1 METVI
6 RDHEGIMVLTN
17 RVDGVLPV
25 QGPGHHVDDR
35 HAHQAHDHQPGLR
48 NAAAPLGKR
57 SVAHIDVALDCQG
70 KCQPVGGSVEDLRS
84 CLQEKLKQEA
94 RLGSP
99 GLSSVT
105 SQGVVEHVPWIRWNI
120 RNKQVW
126 AML

>member
-84 CLQEKLKQEA
+84 CFKGKLKQEA
-94 RLGSP
+94 RIESP
-99 GLSSVT
+99 LDRSVLSKCVGINIPAQRKWIIFYRGLIVF
-105 SQGVVEHVPWIRWNI
+105 
-120 RNKQVW
+120 
-126 AML
+126 